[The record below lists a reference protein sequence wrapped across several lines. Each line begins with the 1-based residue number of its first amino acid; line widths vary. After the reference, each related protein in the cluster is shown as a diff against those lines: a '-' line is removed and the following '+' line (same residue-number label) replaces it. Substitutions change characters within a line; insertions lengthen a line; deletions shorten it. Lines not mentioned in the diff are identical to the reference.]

1 MTQNFF
7 AQYLTKENLINIVK
21 DLPLELLMDVVKNNS
36 HFESQ
41 KIYMYREK
49 DLLPPIQKEKDS
61 LPSIQK
67 EILYQKKIKLSERL
81 PQKRDLVALEIKYI
95 EDLSLFYID
104 SIIKKFY
111 PFILKIQ
118 SQYSI
123 HELNDNINFT
133 SDLYG
138 LYSHNELAI
147 LFDNISFNFLLHSGI
162 RYTNN
167 VREITH
173 INKNKAFE
181 FVFYNSLE
189 ERWINYNNQKRFVV
203 RIENINF
210 YKLFILDLINK
221 DIIPDHIITMTTK
234 PFNELLR

>member
-41 KIYMYREK
+41 KIYMYG
-49 DLLPPIQKEKDS
+49 EKDS
-61 LPSIQK
+61 LPPIQK
-67 EILYQKKIKLSERL
+67 EILYQKKIILSERL
-81 PQKRDLVALEIKYI
+81 PQRRDLVVLEIKYI

-133 SDLYG
+133 SDLYR

-147 LFDNISFNFLLHSGI
+147 LFDNISFNFLLHLGI

-167 VREITH
+167 VGEITH
-173 INKNKAFE
+173 INKNLVFE

-234 PFNELLR
+234 PFSELLDS

>member
-1 MTQNFF
+1 
-7 AQYLTKENLINIVK
+7 
-21 DLPLELLMDVVKNNS
+21 
-36 HFESQ
+36 
-41 KIYMYREK
+41 MYREK
-49 DLLPPIQKEKDS
+49 DS
-61 LPSIQK
+61 LSLIQK

-81 PQKRDLVALEIKYI
+81 PQRRDLVALEIKYI

-123 HELNDNINFT
+123 HELKDNINFT

-138 LYSHNELAI
+138 LYFYNELAI
-147 LFDNISFNFLLHSGI
+147 LFDNISFNFLLHSRI

-167 VREITH
+167 IREINH
-173 INKNKAFE
+173 INKNEAFE

-189 ERWINYNNQKRFVV
+189 EC
-203 RIENINF
+203 
-210 YKLFILDLINK
+210 
-221 DIIPDHIITMTTK
+221 
-234 PFNELLR
+234 

>member
-1 MTQNFF
+1 M
-7 AQYLTKENLINIVK
+7 
-21 DLPLELLMDVVKNNS
+21 
-36 HFESQ
+36 
-41 KIYMYREK
+41 
-49 DLLPPIQKEKDS
+49 
-61 LPSIQK
+61 
-67 EILYQKKIKLSERL
+67 
-81 PQKRDLVALEIKYI
+81 
-95 EDLSLFYID
+95 SLFYID

-133 SDLYG
+133 SDLYR

-147 LFDNISFNFLLHSGI
+147 LFDNILFNFLLHSRI
-162 RYTNN
+162 RYTNH
-167 VREITH
+167 VGEITH
-173 INKNKAFE
+173 INKNEAFE

-189 ERWINYNNQKRFVV
+189 KCWINYNNQKRFVV

-234 PFNELLR
+234 LFSELLR